1 VLFRVAPR
9 INMPDAAVFLRSGRL
24 AMIIEPGAVVLDE
37 LIRVSFQRYPESAF
51 SPHAI
56 PRSHGALPVGLS
68 KDGVPMVPL
77 TEGEALWIGLRFMSS
92 TRNIPV
98 KAMFLPHL
106 REGSHRAVDPA
117 PIEVDVGLSPLAI
130 IWLLNTKDGRSG
142 PIVRGSRH
150 ANIECTFFEIVVM
163 TSKNSP
169 GRKSNLLIRLC
180 SYGEF
185 TAATGLPD
193 PAPIETVSTYGG
205 WRLP

>member
-1 VLFRVAPR
+1 
-9 INMPDAAVFLRSGRL
+9 M
-24 AMIIEPGAVVLDE
+24 LDE

-68 KDGVPMVPL
+68 KDGEPMVPL
-77 TEGEALWIGLRFMSS
+77 TEGEALWIGLRSVSS
-92 TRNIPV
+92 GNIPV

-106 REGSHRAVDPA
+106 REGAHRAGDSS

-130 IWLLNTKDGRSG
+130 IWILKTKDGRSG
-142 PIVRGSRH
+142 PFVRASRH
-150 ANIECTFFEIVVM
+150 ANIECAFFEIVMM
-163 TSKNSP
+163 TSKKSP
-169 GRKSNLLIRLC
+169 DRESSLLIRLC

-193 PAPIETVSTYGG
+193 PVAIETVSTYGG